1 MTASAVRNS
10 PTSGVAAVL
19 RRHWA
24 VVAALGLLLL
34 TGLAIVDDYG
44 RSPYENV
51 HGLHGAATVD
61 YVIGQGD
68 AIFGLPFRSYGMAF
82 ELPLTLVERAAR
94 LEDSRAVS
102 LMRHVL
108 MHLLFLAGGL
118 SAYLLAQS
126 IFKNKLIALL
136 CMLLFLLHP
145 RLYAHSFMNSKD
157 IPFASMVMIVLF
169 LARRAFGK
177 DTLWAFALLGAGV
190 GTLAN
195 IRVFGML
202 FVPVI
207 LAMRGFDL
215 PRASGANR
223 RNRILLSSGV
233 FVLAA
238 GLTLYASWPLL
249 WSDPVGQLI
258 ESAPRP
264 INYGHDGTELF
275 RGQEI
280 STIAAPAAYIP
291 TWFSLTAPPFALLLG
306 AIGAAASLRVRSRG
320 GGGLLMVGGF
330 AAPIAAVILLG
341 VTVYDTGRLL
351 YFLWAPFS
359 LLAGFGLHWLIG
371 AFKQARLRGLAY
383 GAAWVGV
390 GSTAISMVFLHPNQ
404 QVYFNVLE
412 DRNKPGHLS
421 ERYDMDY
428 WRPSMFSLYDH
439 LLDEESSGAALSYE
453 NADLRML
460 RESDRSRLRLVNPSL
475 ADFSIRTS
483 EPEAGEETLYTV
495 EAYNST
501 LAALVREQP
510 QENPFPAIY
519 EAAVSGNPIARSGFD
534 LYLRGRGLTFVKEP
548 CATADLQ
555 GAFFLRFYRADPND
569 LPDDRQMSGYGETK
583 FRFLQR
589 GSLFDGK
596 CVGHVPLPDYPVLN
610 VEARQ
615 FYPYGNKLYWEHLF
629 PLDADRRYA
638 AYESAINQEPDI
650 RAAFAL
656 YLDEEARTLTYVREP
671 CGLSDAE
678 RKFFAHVVPLSV
690 DDLPAERRDAG
701 FDNMDF
707 HYLTRGIVF
716 DGKCVAVLP
725 LPEYGIASI
734 RTGQF
739 TSGEG
744 EVWNAAVPFSAGQAR
759 RQ

>member
-24 VVAALGLLLL
+24 VVAALGLFLL

-108 MHLLFLAGGL
+108 THLLFLAGGL
-118 SAYLLAQS
+118 SAYLLALS
-126 IFKNKLIALL
+126 IFKNRLTALL

-195 IRVFGML
+195 IRVFGIL

-320 GGGLLMVGGF
+320 GGGLLMAGAF

-341 VTVYDTGRLL
+341 VTVYDTGRPL

-390 GSTAISMVFLHPNQ
+390 GATAISMVFLHPNQ

-421 ERYDMDY
+421 ERYDLDY
-428 WRPSMFSLYDH
+428 WRPSIFSLYDH
-439 LLDEESSGAALSYE
+439 LLDEESSGATISYE

-495 EAYNST
+495 EAYNSA

-534 LYLRGRGLTFVKEP
+534 LYLRDRGLTFVKEP
-548 CATADLQ
+548 CETADLQ
-555 GAFFLRFYRADPND
+555 GAFFLRFYRADPMD
-569 LPDDRQMSGYGETK
+569 LPENRRRFGYDETG

-596 CVGHVPLPDYPVLN
+596 CVGHVHLPDYPVLN
-610 VEARQ
+610 VAARQ
-615 FYPYGNKLYWEHLF
+615 FYLYGNKLYWELLF
-629 PLDADRRYA
+629 PLDAERHYA
-638 AYESAINQEPDI
+638 AYESAANQQPDV
-650 RAAFAL
+650 RAVFDI
-656 YLDEEARTLTYVREP
+656 YLDKEARTLAYVREP
-671 CGLSDAE
+671 CGLSDTE
-678 RKFFAHVVPLSV
+678 RKFFAHVEPLSSV
-690 DDLPAERRDAG
+690 DLPEGRKEAG
-701 FDNMDF
+701 FDNLDF
-707 HYLTRGIVF
+707 QFLTRGIVF
-716 DGKCVAVLP
+716 DGKCVAILP
-725 LPEYGIASI
+725 LPEYGVA
-734 RTGQF
+734 RVWTGQF
-739 TSGEG
+739 VSGEG
-744 EVWNAAVPFSAGQAR
+744 KVWEAAVPVNR
-759 RQ
+759 